1 MHKSTSYIIEQN
13 NANNFA
19 TSKSHG
25 ADSIEKMSK
34 VGKFCTYS
42 R

>member
-1 MHKSTSYIIEQN
+1 MHIFTSYNIIKQN
-13 NANNFA
+13 NGKNFA

-34 VGKFCTYS
+34 VDKFCT
-42 R
+42 